1 MSSEREAAFKLFLQ
15 QFPALGQ
22 APFELNK
29 SYRADRKTDL
39 RYREIDTPAG
49 RLGQINGMI
58 ADFERMVN
66 ALTNEIQAEQVRSGV
81 ADPAQFN
88 YPATAKAMIQRRDN
102 AMRSIDVLRR
112 ASQTT

>member
-1 MSSEREAAFKLFLQ
+1 MSSQREAAFKLVLQ
-15 QFPALGQ
+15 KFPALGQ
-22 APFELNK
+22 APVEPNK

-81 ADPAQFN
+81 ADPAQFD
-88 YPATAKAMIQRRDN
+88 YPTTAKAMIQRRNN

-112 ASQTT
+112 ATQAT